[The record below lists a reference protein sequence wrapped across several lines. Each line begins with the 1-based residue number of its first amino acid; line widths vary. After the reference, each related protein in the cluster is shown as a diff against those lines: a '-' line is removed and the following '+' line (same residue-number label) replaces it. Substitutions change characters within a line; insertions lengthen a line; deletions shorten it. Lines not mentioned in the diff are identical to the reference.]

1 MKSDN
6 KTIAPGI
13 RKRGNTYEL
22 NVSAGYDGEGRHI
35 RKYTTFTAPEGISDS
50 WYPFPTATS
59 SAVPVPLSLVR
70 NRWADSRM

>member
-35 RKYTTFTAPEGISDS
+35 RSIQHLQLLKE
-50 WYPFPTATS
+50 
-59 SAVPVPLSLVR
+59 SAIAKPI
-70 NRWADSRM
+70 N

>member
-22 NVSAGYDGEGRHI
+22 NVSAGYDGESIQHLQLL
-35 RKYTTFTAPEGISDS
+35 KE
-50 WYPFPTATS
+50 
-59 SAVPVPLSLVR
+59 SAIAKPI
-70 NRWADSRM
+70 N

>member
-22 NVSAGYDGEGRHI
+22 NVSAGYDGEGS
-35 RKYTTFTAPEGISDS
+35 T
-50 WYPFPTATS
+50 
-59 SAVPVPLSLVR
+59 
-70 NRWADSRM
+70 